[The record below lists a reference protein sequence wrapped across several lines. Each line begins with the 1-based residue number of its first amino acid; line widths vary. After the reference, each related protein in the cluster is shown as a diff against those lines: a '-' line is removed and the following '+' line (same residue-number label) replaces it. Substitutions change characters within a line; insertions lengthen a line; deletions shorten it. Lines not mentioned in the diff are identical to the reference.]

1 MFNPYDYHAPKQKY
15 CERCRR
21 TTRHI
26 IDRQLCWA
34 DEYCPTEYES
44 FEVCEP
50 CNREIRSRTAKRI
63 EHPLII
69 ILEPKR

>member
-1 MFNPYDYHAPKQKY
+1 MFNPYEYHAPTLKHCQ
-15 CERCRR
+15 RCKR

-26 IDRQLCWA
+26 IDRQLGWS
-34 DEYCPTEYES
+34 DDMPTEYES

-50 CNREIRSRTAKRI
+50 CNTEIRTRTPKRA

-69 ILEPKR
+69 ILEPKK